1 MVITYTE
8 KGHGLHDKLA
18 SLGITLTQRDGVWM
32 SSNNGFAQAIIDT
45 YTLAET
51 QDEVC
56 NEIEAF
62 AAALRNKHVSNI
74 SPAEMASWSI
84 KLAEAAAFA
93 ATGDPAS
100 APLLGIEA
108 TARGCTLADLIGK
121 VNGNAGNLA
130 ALEAAIAGTSGKHR
144 DAVRALTTFADVLAY
159 DWHTGWP
166 E

>member
-8 KGHGLHDKLA
+8 KGHGLHAKLNL
-18 SLGITLTQRDGVWM
+18 LGITLTQRDGVWE
-32 SSNNGFAQAIIDT
+32 SDSGFAQAIIDG
-45 YTLAET
+45 YTLEET

-56 NEIEAF
+56 AEIEAF
-62 AAALRNKHVSNI
+62 AAELRNKHVANI

-84 KLAEAAAFA
+84 KLSEAAAFA
-93 ATGDPAS
+93 ASGDPES
-100 APLLGIEA
+100 APLLSIEA
-108 TARGCTLADLIGK
+108 TARGCTLAELIAK
-121 VNGNAGNLA
+121 VNGNATGLA

-159 DWHTGWP
+159 DWHMGWP

>member
-18 SLGITLTQRDGVWM
+18 ALGITLTQRDGVWQ
-32 SSNNGFAQAIIDT
+32 SDSGFAQAVIDS
-45 YTLAET
+45 YTLTET

-62 AAALRNKHVSNI
+62 AAELRNKHVANI

-93 ATGDPAS
+93 ASGDPAS

-121 VNGNAGNLA
+121 VNGNATNLA

>member
-1 MVITYTE
+1 MAINYTE

-18 SLGITLTQRDGVWM
+18 ALGITLTQRDGVWQ
-32 SSNNGFAQAIIDT
+32 SDSGFAQAIIDG
-45 YTLAET
+45 YTLEET
-51 QDEVC
+51 QNEVC
-56 NEIEAF
+56 DAIEAF
-62 AAALRNKHVSNI
+62 AAELRNMHVKNI

-84 KLAEAAAFA
+84 KLAEAAAFVA
-93 ATGDPAS
+93 SGNPAS
-100 APLLGIEA
+100 APLLSIEA

-121 VNGNAGNLA
+121 VNGNATGLA